1 MKNKQ
6 RDRDRED
13 RKTDIDIFSLY
24 EENSTIQGM
33 KKKKNSTS
41 PDMKIAT
48 IKPKICTNQHN
59 II

>member
-33 KKKKNSTS
+33 KTNLGKEKKNRTS
-41 PDMKIAT
+41 PDT
-48 IKPKICTNQHN
+48 
-59 II
+59 